1 MFISQLAR
9 QLRAR
14 EISCVEIVEMCLQ
27 RIQKLNPKLGAFRVV
42 FRKEALQHAEAAQK
56 MLEAGRLMGPLHGI
70 PLAVKDLLD
79 VAGEATCAGCKL
91 LENNRAKRDAE
102 VIRRLVRAGMV
113 LVGKTHTVQ
122 FAYGGVGINS
132 HYGTPRNPW
141 ARDSYVPGGSSSGSG
156 VAVAARMVPAAIGTD
171 TGGSVRI
178 PSALCGITGLKPTF
192 GRVSLSGIYPLSWT
206 LDSVGPM
213 ALSVEDVAVLYEEMK
228 MGEGGQREEW
238 ENWPG
243 EVPAWLK
250 AGVEGMRLGI
260 PETVFWEEV
269 DSEVERV
276 AREAISVF
284 KGLGAKI
291 ERISFPVA
299 RKATEFARRGVI
311 LASEAYSTNRHW
323 VEEHFGALDPF
334 VSFRLARGKELKAHE
349 YAEAL
354 REMLSLREEA
364 KEQFSQVDVLVVPTT
379 RIPSV
384 SLEEASSSIDAYA
397 RINWSYLRN
406 TSIGNVL
413 NFCGLS
419 VPCGFTSGGLP
430 VGLMI
435 YGRPWEEKVVLR
447 FGHAYQ
453 RATEWHSVEPKV
465 EGLETH

>member
-1 MFISQLAR
+1 MLISQLAR
-9 QLRAR
+9 QLRER
-14 EISCVEIVEMCLQ
+14 EISCMEIMEMCLE
-27 RIQKLNPKLGAFRVV
+27 RIEKLDPHLGAFRVV
-42 FRKEALQHAEAAQK
+42 FRDEAFQHAEALQK
-56 MLEAGRLMGPLHGI
+56 MLDAGRPLGPLHGI

-102 VIRRLVRAGMV
+102 VIRKLARAGMI

-122 FAYGGVGINS
+122 FAYGGVGINT

-141 ARDSYVPGGSSSGSG
+141 AGDSYVPGGSSSGSG
-156 VAVAARMVPAAIGTD
+156 VAVAARMVPAALGTD

-192 GRVSLSGIYPLSWT
+192 GRVSLSGVYPLSWT

-228 MGEGGQREEW
+228 MGEGDQGEW
-238 ENWPG
+238 DNWPQD
-243 EVPAWLK
+243 VPVWLK

-260 PETVFWEEV
+260 PESVFWEEV
-269 DSEVERV
+269 DSEVERLV
-276 AREAISVF
+276 MDGISVLR
-284 KGLGAKI
+284 GLGAKI
-291 ERISFPVA
+291 ERLPFPVA
-299 RKATEFARRGVI
+299 RKASEFARRGVI
-311 LASEAYSTNRHW
+311 LASEAYSVNRHW
-323 VEEHFGALDPF
+323 VEEHFGELDPF
-334 VSFRLARGKELKAHE
+334 VSFRLARAKDLKAHE
-349 YAEAL
+349 YAEAR

-364 KEQFSQVDVLVVPTT
+364 MEQFSRVDVLVVPTT

-384 SLEEASSSIDAYA
+384 SLEEASSSIDEYA
-397 RINWSYLRN
+397 KINWAYLRN

-413 NFCGLS
+413 NFCALS

-447 FGHAYQ
+447 VGHAFQ
-453 RATEWHSVEPKV
+453 KATEWHSLEPKLQ
-465 EGLETH
+465 GLERH

>member
-1 MFISQLAR
+1 M
-9 QLRAR
+9 
-14 EISCVEIVEMCLQ
+14 EIVEMCLE
-27 RIQKLNPKLGAFRVV
+27 RIEKLDPHLGAFRVV
-42 FRKEALQHAEAAQK
+42 FSKEALKHAEAAQK
-56 MLEAGRLMGPLHGI
+56 MLEARRPMGPLHGI
-70 PLAVKDLLD
+70 PFAVKDLMD

-91 LENNRAKRDAE
+91 LANSRAKRDAE
-102 VIRRLVRAGMV
+102 VIRRLLRGGMI
-113 LVGKTHTVQ
+113 LMGKTHTVQ
-122 FAYGGVGINS
+122 FAYGGVGINT
-132 HYGTPRNPW
+132 HYGTPKNPW
-141 ARDSYVPGGSSSGSG
+141 VKEHYVPGGSSSGSG
-156 VAVAARMVPAAIGTD
+156 VAVAARMVPAALGTD

-192 GRVSLSGIYPLSWT
+192 GRVSLSGVYPLSWT

-228 MGEGGQREEW
+228 MGEGGQGEEW
-238 ENWPG
+238 ENWPV
-243 EVPAWLK
+243 EVPIWLK

-276 AREAISVF
+276 VRDGISVLE
-284 KGLGAKI
+284 GLGAKI
-291 ERISFPVA
+291 ESIPFPVA
-299 RKATEFARRGVI
+299 RKASEFARKGVI

-323 VEEHFGALDPF
+323 VEEHFGELDPF

-349 YAEAL
+349 YAEAF

-364 KEQFSQVDVLVVPTT
+364 LEQFSRADVLIVPTT

-384 SLEEASSSIDAYA
+384 SLEEASSSIDAYT
-397 RINWSYLRN
+397 RVNWGYLRN

-447 FGHAYQ
+447 VGYAFQ
-453 RATEWHSVEPKV
+453 KATDWHFLEPKL
-465 EGLETH
+465 EGLESH

>member
-1 MFISQLAR
+1 M
-9 QLRAR
+9 
-14 EISCVEIVEMCLQ
+14 EIVEMCLE
-27 RIQKLNPKLGAFRVV
+27 RIEKLDPHLGAFRVV
-42 FRKEALQHAEAAQK
+42 FSKEALKHAEAAQK
-56 MLEAGRLMGPLHGI
+56 MLEARRPMGPLHGI
-70 PLAVKDLLD
+70 PFAVKDLMD

-91 LENNRAKRDAE
+91 LANSRAKRDAE
-102 VIRRLVRAGMV
+102 VIRRLLRGGMI
-113 LVGKTHTVQ
+113 LMGKTHTVQ
-122 FAYGGVGINS
+122 FAYGGVGINT
-132 HYGTPRNPW
+132 HYGTPKNPW
-141 ARDSYVPGGSSSGSG
+141 VKEHYVPGGSSSGSG
-156 VAVAARMVPAAIGTD
+156 VAVAARMVPAALGTD

-192 GRVSLSGIYPLSWT
+192 GRVSLSGVYPLSWT

-228 MGEGGQREEW
+228 MGEGGQGEEW
-238 ENWPG
+238 ENWPV
-243 EVPAWLK
+243 EVPIWLK

-276 AREAISVF
+276 VRDGISVLE
-284 KGLGAKI
+284 GLGAKI
-291 ERISFPVA
+291 ESIPFPVA
-299 RKATEFARRGVI
+299 RKASEFARKGVI

-323 VEEHFGALDPF
+323 VEEHFGELDPF

-354 REMLSLREEA
+354 REMFSLREEA
-364 KEQFSQVDVLVVPTT
+364 LEQFSRADVLIVPTT

-384 SLEEASSSIDAYA
+384 SLEEASSSIDAYT
-397 RINWSYLRN
+397 RVNWGYLRN

-447 FGHAYQ
+447 VGYAFQ
-453 RATEWHSVEPKV
+453 KATDWHFLEPKL
-465 EGLETH
+465 EGLESH